1 MIYMGEGAGGAL
13 AREKSRDVLGEPR
26 NYVLKQDDSSELTLA
41 FVIVTIIANNDG
53 M

>member
-13 AREKSRDVLGEPR
+13 SREKSRDVLGEPR
-26 NYVLKQDDSSELTLA
+26 NTLLKQEDSSELTLP
-41 FVIVTIIANNDG
+41 FVIMPTIANNDE

>member
-13 AREKSRDVLGEPR
+13 SREKSRDVLGEPR
-26 NYVLKQDDSSELTLA
+26 NTLKQEDSSELTLA
-41 FVIVTIIANNDG
+41 FVIMPIIANNDK